1 MATQTPN
8 VTGAPRRA
16 PDTGPLPPT
25 SGAMIEL
32 RDVSKSFDEDPVV
45 YDLNFDV
52 NQGEIFGFIGPSGSG
67 KTTTIRLITG
77 VYRPTTGTV
86 RLMGADPTHTSRQ
99 VQERFGYMPQ
109 HFVLYPNLTVREN
122 LYFAAALYGMG
133 ITQRRRRTSE
143 LLKFVEL
150 WDARNKVVENI
161 SGGMQ
166 RRVQLAA
173 ALLHNPP
180 LLFTDEPTAGIDPVL
195 RSKFWDEFRR
205 LRDEGRTIFVTT
217 QYVGESEY
225 CDRVGVIRAGRII
238 ALDTP
243 VNLRRAAMGGDVVDI
258 ESDNFSPAAIFSLS
272 QLPFVGQVRPVSSR
286 EVRLHVEEAGAAIPA
301 LLDAMNDNRCEVSR
315 IEEYRPS
322 FDEVFI
328 ELMKRDE
335 AANPTT
341 RGAQNE

>member
-1 MATQTPN
+1 MTAPTAT
-8 VTGAPRRA
+8 GRAFRA
-16 PDTGPLPPT
+16 PDTGPLPGPGH
-25 SGAMIEL
+25 SSMIEL
-32 RDVSKSFDEDPVV
+32 RNVSKSFDDESVV
-45 YDLNFDV
+45 HDLNFEV
-52 NQGEIFGFIGPSGSG
+52 MQGEIFGFIGPSGSG

-77 VYRPTTGTV
+77 VYQPTTGTV
-86 RLMGADPTHTSRQ
+86 RLMGVDPTHPSRQ

-122 LYFAAALYGMG
+122 LSFAAALYGMG
-133 ITQRRRRTSE
+133 LVARRKRVDE

-150 WDARNKVVENI
+150 WDARNKVAVNI

-173 ALLHNPP
+173 SLLHNPP

-195 RSKFWDEFRR
+195 RGKFWDEFRR
-205 LRDEGRTIFVTT
+205 LREQGRTIFVTT

-225 CDRVGVIRAGRII
+225 CDRVGVIRGGRII

-243 VNLRRAAMGGDVVDI
+243 VNLRRMAMGGDVVDI
-258 ESDNFSPAAIFSLS
+258 ETDNFSAAAVFSLS
-272 QLPFVGQVRPVSSR
+272 QLPFVGQVRPMSSR
-286 EVRLHVEEAGAAIPA
+286 AVRVHVEEAGAAIPA
-301 LLDAMNDNRCEVSR
+301 LMDAMNDNNCPVQR

-328 ELMKRDE
+328 ELMNRDE
-335 AANPTT
+335 AANPTPE
-341 RGAQNE
+341 GEQNG

>member
-1 MATQTPN
+1 MAAPN
-8 VTGAPRRA
+8 LPAGTYRA
-16 PDTGPLPPT
+16 PETGPLPGAGPT
-25 SGAMIEL
+25 TMIEL
-32 RDVSKSFDEDPVV
+32 RGVSKSFDDETVV
-45 YDLNFDV
+45 HDLTFEV
-52 NQGEIFGFIGPSGSG
+52 MQGEIFGFIGPSGSG

-77 VYRPTTGTV
+77 VYHPTEGTV

-109 HFVLYPNLTVREN
+109 HFVLYPTLTVREN
-122 LYFAAALYGMG
+122 LYFSAALYGMG
-133 ITQRRRRTSE
+133 LVQRRRRVDE

-150 WDARNKVVENI
+150 WDARNKVAVNI

-173 ALLHNPP
+173 SLLHNPP

-195 RSKFWDEFRR
+195 RGKFWEEFRR

-225 CDRVGVIRAGRII
+225 CDRVGVIRAGRVI

-243 VNLRRAAMGGDVVDI
+243 VNLRRTAMGGDVVDI
-258 ESDNFSPAAIFSLS
+258 ESDAFNPGAIFSLS
-272 QLPFVGQVRPVSSR
+272 QLPFVEHVRPVSRR
-286 EVRLHVEEAGAAIPA
+286 EVRVHVQEAGAALP
-301 LLDAMNDNRCEVSR
+301 LLMDAMNDNECPVQR

-335 AANPTT
+335 ASNPTPE
-341 RGAQNE
+341 GAQNE

>member
-1 MATQTPN
+1 
-8 VTGAPRRA
+8 
-16 PDTGPLPPT
+16 
-25 SGAMIEL
+25 MIQL
-32 RDVSKSFDEDPVV
+32 RDVSKSFDDEAVV
-45 YDLNFDV
+45 KDMSFDV
-52 NQGEIFGFIGPSGSG
+52 MQGEIFGFIGPSGSG

-77 VYRPTTGTV
+77 VYQPTSGTV

-122 LYFAAALYGMG
+122 LYFAASLYGMG
-133 ITQRRRRTSE
+133 IAARHRRVRE
-143 LLKFVEL
+143 VLKFVEL
-150 WDARNKVVENI
+150 WDARNKVAENI

-195 RSKFWDEFRR
+195 RGKFWDEFRR

-225 CDRVGVIRAGRII
+225 CDRVGVIREGRVI

-243 VNLRRAAMGGDVVDI
+243 LNLRRLAMGGDAVDI
-258 ESDNFSPAAIFSLS
+258 ESDQFNPAAVFSLS
-272 QLPFVGQVRPVSSR
+272 QLPFVRQVHPQSSR
-286 EVRLHVEEAGAAIPA
+286 EVRVLVEEAGAAIPV
-301 LLDAMNDNRCEVSR
+301 LMDAMSDNQCTVQR

-328 ELMKRDE
+328 ELMRQDE
-335 AANPTT
+335 ALHPSPESAEN
-341 RGAQNE
+341 A

>member
-1 MATQTPN
+1 MQAPN
-8 VTGAPRRA
+8 VPTPTGTFRA
-16 PDTGPLPPT
+16 PDTGPLPGGAP
-25 SGAMIEL
+25 GAMIQL
-32 RDVSKSFDEDPVV
+32 RDVSKSFDDEPVV
-45 YDLNFDV
+45 QDLTFDV
-52 NQGEIFGFIGPSGSG
+52 MQGEIFGFIGPSGSG

-77 VYRPTTGTV
+77 VYQPTKGTV

-122 LYFAAALYGMG
+122 LYFVASLYGMG
-133 ITQRRRRTSE
+133 IVARRRRVGE

-150 WDARNKVVENI
+150 WDARDKVATKI
-161 SGGMQ
+161 SGGML

-173 ALLHNPP
+173 SLLHNPP

-195 RSKFWDEFRR
+195 RGKFWDEFRR
-205 LRDEGRTIFVTT
+205 LRDQGRTIFVTT

-225 CDRVGVIRAGRII
+225 CDRIGVIRAGRII

-258 ESDNFSPAAIFSLS
+258 ESDALSAGAVFSLS

-286 EVRLHVEEAGAAIPA
+286 EVRVFVQEAGAAIPA
-301 LLDAMNDNRCEVSR
+301 LMEAMNDNNCPVQR
-315 IEEYRPS
+315 IEEYRPT
-322 FDEVFI
+322 FDEVFV

-335 AANPTT
+335 AANPE
-341 RGAQNE
+341 GARNG